1 MITSM
6 LITYWYWHSH

>member
-6 LITYWYWHSH
+6 FITYWYWHSH